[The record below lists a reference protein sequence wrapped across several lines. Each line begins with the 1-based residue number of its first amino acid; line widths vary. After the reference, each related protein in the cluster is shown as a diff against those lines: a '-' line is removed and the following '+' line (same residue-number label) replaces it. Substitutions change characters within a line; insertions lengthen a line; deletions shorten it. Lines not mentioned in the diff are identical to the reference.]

1 MITSLVG
8 YCIVFTLT
16 QKKITAILISVEIIF
31 LFLTIIPMKRYFCT
45 LETPNIFQIISFS
58 LGIVLNYTIGII
70 SYTANW
76 NRSDIWTIWWT
87 VINIFILSLYAAL
100 ALLRDK
106 GLSIITY
113 IVCGVSVALL
123 ILAGI
128 LIIVLFKS
136 IALGIALIGVA
147 VYYGYVIGLYL
158 IYLYRNKS
166 LP

>member
-1 MITSLVG
+1 
-8 YCIVFTLT
+8 
-16 QKKITAILISVEIIF
+16 
-31 LFLTIIPMKRYFCT
+31 MKRYFCT
-45 LETPNIFQIISFS
+45 LETPNIFQIILFAV
-58 LGIVLNYTIGII
+58 GIVLNYTIGII
-70 SYTANW
+70 SYAINW
-76 NRSDIWTIWWT
+76 NRSDTWTIWWA
-87 VINIFILSLYAAL
+87 VINVFILSVYAAL

-106 GLSIITY
+106 GLSLVTY

-147 VYYGYVIGLYL
+147 VYYGYIIALYL
-158 IYLYRNKS
+158 IYLFRNNS

>member
-1 MITSLVG
+1 M
-8 YCIVFTLT
+8 
-16 QKKITAILISVEIIF
+16 TAILISVEIIF

-45 LETPNIFQIISFS
+45 LETPNVFQIISFA
-58 LGIVLNYTIGII
+58 LGIVLNYTIGIT

-76 NRSDIWTIWWT
+76 NRSDVWTIWWA

-113 IVCGVSVALL
+113 IVCGVSIALL

-136 IALGIALIGVA
+136 IALGIALIGVGI
-147 VYYGYVIGLYL
+147 YYGYVIALYL